1 MRFWSELKRR
11 NVVRVAALYIVA
23 SWVILQVANVLFD
36 VLELP
41 PEWTR
46 VVLAVL
52 VLGFPLASI
61 FAWAYE
67 ITPEGLKRD
76 SDVVRSSTVAQATAR
91 RLDYITIG
99 AVAVGIALFAF
110 DRFGPGGAVS
120 SGGRPSAE
128 TQGEIVTLA
137 DRPAVAVLPFENLSA
152 NTDQSFFADGL
163 AEDLIERLSSWRVFP
178 VIARSSS
185 FNYRDAAANLKS
197 IGEALGARYIVE
209 GSVRRAA
216 DRIRVSARLVDAASG
231 EDVWSD
237 SYDGKVEDVFELQDE
252 LSAMIAAP
260 LVDDMNRAEV
270 ERALRVGTDNLE
282 AWSLYQLGLQHADR
296 FSPDDSTAAR
306 DYFTRAAER
315 DPHFA
320 TALAQLV
327 FVNLWD
333 VILGP
338 NETPEETIADSLA
351 LARRAVSLDARD
363 PQAQAALG
371 WAYIMSGDLDNGL
384 EATKRAVQ
392 LNPSMPQAWG
402 WLSWAQLIAGD
413 TDACIIA
420 AERTLRLDPQGSFAP
435 IVYDN
440 LSQAYWQEERYEEGL
455 RAARRLLAELPD
467 YYLGHV
473 FVAMNAVGLGRLDE
487 AREAIATGRRAS
499 PDLSLELVQGMYGVA
514 RPAIDARRNEFLRQA
529 GLE

>member
-1 MRFWSELKRR
+1 MQFWSELNRR

-23 SWVILQVANVLFD
+23 SWVILQAADVLFD
-36 VLELP
+36 VLDLP

-46 VVLAVL
+46 AVLAVL
-52 VLGFPLASI
+52 VLGFPLALI

-76 SDVVRSSTVAQATAR
+76 TDVDRSSTVAQATAR
-91 RLDYITIG
+91 RLNYITIG
-99 AVAVGIALFAF
+99 VVAVGIALFAI
-110 DRFGPGGAVS
+110 DRFGPGGAV
-120 SGGRPSAE
+120 PSAGQPVAE
-128 TQGEIVTLA
+128 TQGAIVTLEN
-137 DRPAVAVLPFENLSA
+137 RPAVAVLPFENLSA
-152 NTDQSFFADGL
+152 NADQSFFADGL

-185 FNYRDAAANLKS
+185 FNYRDADADLKS
-197 IGEALGARYIVE
+197 IGDALGARYVVE
-209 GSVRRAA
+209 GSVRRAD

-260 LVDDMNRAEV
+260 LVEDMNRAEA
-270 ERALRVGTDNLE
+270 ERALRVGTANLE

-296 FSPDDSTAAR
+296 FSRDDTMAAR

-315 DPHFA
+315 DPRFA
-320 TALAQLV
+320 TALAQLT
-327 FVNLWD
+327 FLNLWD
-333 VILGP
+333 VVLGL
-338 NETPEETIADSLA
+338 NDTPEATIVASLE
-351 LARRAVSLDARD
+351 LARRAVALDARD

-371 WAYIMSGDLDNGL
+371 WAYIMAGDLDNGL
-384 EATKRAVQ
+384 EAAKRAVQ

-413 TDACIIA
+413 TEACIIA
-420 AERTLRLDPQGSFAP
+420 AERTLRLDPQSSFSSV
-435 IVYDN
+435 VYDN

-473 FVAMNAVGLGRLDE
+473 YVAMNAVGLGRLDE
-487 AREAIATGRRAS
+487 ARDAIAAGRRAS
-499 PDLSLELVQGMYGVA
+499 PDLSLELVQGMYGVS